1 MYFSDNEQL
10 KNGKQ
15 RRKQMTMAL
24 FTTHSITYAGSV
36 GQKQH
41 PAYSNFKVAGKLI
54 GGVRT
59 GHTVKRYKQG
69 PKTETTPQ
77 ISL

>member
-1 MYFSDNEQL
+1 
-10 KNGKQ
+10 
-15 RRKQMTMAL
+15 MTMAL

-36 GQKQH
+36 RQKQH
-41 PAYSNFKVAGKLI
+41 PAYSNFQVAGKLI

-59 GHTVKRYKQG
+59 GHTVKRCKQG
-69 PKTETTPQ
+69 PKTTATPQ

>member
-15 RRKQMTMAL
+15 RRKQMRTAL
-24 FTTHSITYAGSV
+24 FITHSITYAGSV

-41 PAYSNFKVAGKLI
+41 PAYSNFQVAGKLI

-59 GHTVKRYKQG
+59 GHTVKRCALAK
-69 PKTETTPQ
+69 K
-77 ISL
+77 

>member
-1 MYFSDNEQL
+1 
-10 KNGKQ
+10 
-15 RRKQMTMAL
+15 MAKL
-24 FTTHSITYAGSV
+24 TTHSITYAGSV
-36 GQKQH
+36 RQKQH
-41 PAYSNFKVAGKLI
+41 PANSNFQLAGKLI

>member
-24 FTTHSITYAGSV
+24 FTTHSITYAGSA
-36 GQKQH
+36 GQKQLS
-41 PAYSNFKVAGKLI
+41 ASGNFAVAGKLI

-59 GHTVKRYKQG
+59 GHTVKR
-69 PKTETTPQ
+69 
-77 ISL
+77 